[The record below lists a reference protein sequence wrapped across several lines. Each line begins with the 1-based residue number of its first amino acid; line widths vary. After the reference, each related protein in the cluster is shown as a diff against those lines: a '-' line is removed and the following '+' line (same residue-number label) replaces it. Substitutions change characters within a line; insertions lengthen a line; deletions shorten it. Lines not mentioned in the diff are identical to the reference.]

1 MQKNLIKGAVAALI
15 FMALPLSLAAQDA
28 AAPKPAPAKPQESI
42 ASLEQKAAK
51 ALQEERWVSWY
62 STSMKLHKRRP
73 DAPEY
78 VVDIVRAAAMAD
90 QQRTAYNYMLELQK
104 QGLSYDFNTFPE
116 TEGIRGTQAYDY
128 INDLMIEAGKPSGV
142 GEVVF
147 EMDLAPIS
155 LGDVTWDDSREKF
168 LVGTRDE
175 GKVLAVNEKGK
186 FETILQADGK
196 NGLWSIDGLAVDAA
210 NNTLWVA
217 SSASPAFRDF
227 SPADANKGAL
237 YSFELDTLKLKA
249 RYGLPAD
256 GLPHN
261 LGSIAVTN
269 KGDVYVIDRAV
280 PIVYRKPD
288 TGSTLEPFGGSPELV
303 ALTDIAVTP
312 DNSRIFVTDAV
323 MGILLIDP
331 MARRMA
337 RLDADENFNMYGI
350 YGIEYA
356 DRELIITQ
364 SGISP
369 QRIIRLTLDQYG
381 AAVEA
386 VSPMATA
393 LEAFDT
399 PGVGTIRGDQLYYF
413 ANHGALSESGKLKL
427 MSTPL
432 DSGEEVKPPDRALFE
447 KAMKQKAE
455 QQNQQNQ

>member
-1 MQKNLIKGAVAALI
+1 MQKKLIKGAAVALV
-15 FMALPLSLAAQDA
+15 FMALPIALAAQNA
-28 AAPKPAPAKPQESI
+28 EAPKPAPAKPPESI
-42 ASLEQKAAK
+42 ASLEQRAAK
-51 ALQEERWVSWY
+51 AHQEERWVSWY
-62 STSMKLHKRRP
+62 SASMKLHKRRP

-78 VVDIVRAAAMAD
+78 VVDIVRAAAMAG

-104 QGLSYDFNTFPE
+104 QGLSYDFNTFSE
-116 TEGIRGTQAYDY
+116 TESIRGTEAYDY
-128 INDLMIEAGKPSGV
+128 INDLMVEAGKPSGA

-147 EMDLAPIS
+147 EMKLPPIS
-155 LGDVTWDDSREKF
+155 LGDITWDESREKF

-175 GKVLAVNEKGK
+175 GKVLAVDKKGR

-196 NGLWSIDGLAVDAA
+196 NGLWSIDGLAVDVA
-210 NNTLWVA
+210 NNTLWVS
-217 SSASPAFRDF
+217 SSASPAFNNF

-237 YSFELDTLKLKA
+237 YSFQLDTLKLKA

-261 LGSIAVTN
+261 LGSIAVTD

-280 PIVYRKPD
+280 PIVYRKPAA
-288 TGSTLEPFGGSPELV
+288 GSILEPFGGSPDLV

-331 MARRMA
+331 IAQRMA
-337 RLDADENFNMYGI
+337 KLEAAENLNMYGI
-350 YGIEYA
+350 YGIEYV
-356 DRELIITQ
+356 DRELVITQ

-369 QRIIRLTLDQYG
+369 QRIIRLTLDEYG

-386 VSPMATA
+386 VAPMATA

-399 PGVGTIRGDQLYYF
+399 PGVGTLRGDQLFYF
-413 ANHGALSESGKLKL
+413 ANHGSMSDSENLVL

-432 DSGEEVKPPDRALFE
+432 DSGVEVKPPDQALFE
-447 KAMKQKAE
+447 KAMKQKA
-455 QQNQQNQ
+455 QQQQQQQQ

>member
-1 MQKNLIKGAVAALI
+1 MQKNLLKGAVTALI
-15 FMALPLSLAAQDA
+15 LMALPGVLPAQDA
-28 AAPKPAPAKPQESI
+28 EASKPAEAKPQESI
-42 ASLEQKAAK
+42 AELEHSAAK
-51 ALQEERWVSWY
+51 AYQEERWVSWY
-62 STSMKLHKRRP
+62 AANMKLHKRRP
-73 DAPEY
+73 DAPGY
-78 VVDIVRAAAMAD
+78 MVDIVRAAAMAD
-90 QQRTAYNYMLELQK
+90 QKRTAYNYMLELQR
-104 QGLSYDFNTFPE
+104 QGLSYDFNVFPE

-128 INDLMIEAGKPSGV
+128 INNLMVEAGKPSGV

-155 LGDVTWDDSREKF
+155 LGDVTWDESREKF

-175 GKVLAVNEKGK
+175 GKVLAVNENGI
-186 FETILQADGK
+186 FETILQANGE

-210 NNTLWVA
+210 NNTLWVS
-217 SSASPAFRDF
+217 SSASPAFKGF

-237 YSFELDTLKLKA
+237 YSFELDSLKLKA

-256 GLPHN
+256 NLPHN
-261 LGSIAVTN
+261 LGSIAVTD

-288 TGSTLEPFGGSPELV
+288 AGSMLERFGGSPELV

-323 MGILLIDP
+323 KGIVLIDP
-331 MARRMA
+331 IARRMA
-337 RLDADENFNMYGI
+337 PLGADENLNTYGI
-350 YGIEYA
+350 YGIEYV
-356 DRELIITQ
+356 DRELVVTQ

-381 AAVEA
+381 ASVEA
-386 VSPMATA
+386 VAPMATA

-399 PGVGTIRGDQLYYF
+399 PGVGTVRGDSLYYF
-413 ANHGALSESGKLKL
+413 ANHGSLSDSDNLVL

-432 DSGEEVKPPDRALFE
+432 DSGEEVKPPDQALFE
-447 KAMKQKAE
+447 RAMKQKAAE
-455 QQNQQNQ
+455 QQQQ